1 MVREA
6 LEVDIYDE
14 NELETLGFVTTHG
27 TVEFKATPVWYC
39 CGHACAVMQ
48 NLTQSHRICHV
59 SFFAGVWG
67 SEDSHRGPYLQA

>member
-27 TVEFKATPVWYC
+27 TVELKETAVWYC
-39 CGHACAVMQ
+39 CGHASTIMR
-48 NLTQSHRICHV
+48 NLT
-59 SFFAGVWG
+59 
-67 SEDSHRGPYLQA
+67 